1 MNQSGASAQD
11 ALLQQAGE
19 ALSRHDPQTALGL
32 IDQADR
38 MGPTHHGFLNRALAL
53 RMLGDLPG
61 ALAALDDALAIQPYD
76 FTALLGKAAMLE
88 HGAVYLA
95 AMGGA
100 GAMLN
105 RTIKNVEIVAFE
117 DLGSGTIRRLTV
129 EDFPATAIYDLNGND
144 YYEIGRKRYAKT

>member
-1 MNQSGASAQD
+1 MNQSGGTAQD

-32 IDQADR
+32 INQADR

-61 ALAALDDALAIQPYD
+61 ALAALDEALAIQPYD

-88 HGAVYLA
+88 QLGQGLA
-95 AMGGA
+95 QFRPGG
-100 GAMLN
+100 
-105 RTIKNVEIVAFE
+105 E
-117 DLGSGTIRRLTV
+117 
-129 EDFPATAIYDLNGND
+129 
-144 YYEIGRKRYAKT
+144 